1 MEFPKDLRYSIEH
14 EWVRLEGDIATIGI
28 TDFAQSELGD
38 IIYVETPN
46 VEQTFQKGDIFGNVE
61 AVKTVSDLF
70 IPLSGEVTEVNK
82 TVIRKSELVN
92 SDPYGEGWII
102 KIKNFPPDEYTS
114 LFTAEEYKIS
124 IGKE

>member
-14 EWVRLEGDIATIGI
+14 EWVRLEGDIAVIGI

-46 VEQTFQKGDIFGNVE
+46 VGQTFQKGDIFGNVE

-70 IPLSGEVTEVNK
+70 MPLSGEVTEVNK

-92 SDPYGEGWII
+92 SDPYGEGWIL
-102 KIKNFPPDEYTS
+102 KIKGFSQDEYES
-114 LFTAEEYKIS
+114 LFSDEEYKIS
-124 IGKE
+124 IGKS

>member
-1 MEFPKDLRYSIEH
+1 MNIPKDLRYSIEH
-14 EWVRLEGDIATIGI
+14 EWVRLEGDIAIIGI

-38 IIYVETPN
+38 IVYVETPN
-46 VEQTFQKGDIFGNVE
+46 VGQIFQKGDIFGNIE

-70 IPLSGEVTEVNK
+70 MPLSGEVVEVNK
-82 TVIRKSELVN
+82 TVIRQSELVN

-102 KIKNFPPDEYTS
+102 KIKDFPQDEYES

-124 IGKE
+124 IGKD

>member
-1 MEFPKDLRYSIEH
+1 MNIPENLRYSIEH
-14 EWVRLEGDIATIGI
+14 EWVRLEGNSATIGI

-46 VEQTFQKGDIFGNVE
+46 VGQTFQKGDIFGNVE

-82 TVIRKSELVN
+82 TVIRQSELVN
-92 SDPYGEGWII
+92 SDPYGEGRII
-102 KIKNFPPDEYTS
+102 KVKGFPPDEYAS